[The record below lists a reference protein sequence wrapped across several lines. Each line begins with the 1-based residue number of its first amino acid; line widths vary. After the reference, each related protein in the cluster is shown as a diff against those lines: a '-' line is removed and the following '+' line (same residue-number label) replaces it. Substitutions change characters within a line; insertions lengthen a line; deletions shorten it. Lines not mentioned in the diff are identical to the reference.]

1 MNNEIP
7 MTKSQ
12 KDIMREFY
20 EKRPTR
26 VVFNKKE
33 RNALWRMATKRD
45 GKIDFE
51 NLKQKCPALEH
62 QVKRSYETGK
72 NIQSA
77 VFSECV
83 YAQTIA
89 NMFEL
94 NVFVNCYENTDYI
107 PKKVVN
113 FLDSYRLVP
122 RYVYANENKSR
133 MLIQAGGCDGV
144 DSALVTVVD
153 DLIFYT
159 IEFKEQGAK
168 TGEPDLPKYGEDGLL
183 ITNEKWLLK
192 NPQFKE
198 MLEEQKGLNF
208 FEVKGHNINNF
219 SSKSIALAV
228 SNVGVNKIITVICTE
243 DKNGLLVM
251 LPSNQAFMWAET
263 EGEIRPAGRN
273 HYNVWTPCA
282 LRNFLKELKAE
293 FDGDMVTIDKSLL
306 KERKERGG
314 DGKPSG
320 YKLTPLFFIYSKD
333 CINCGNLITFNISKV
348 RQLNPTIAGKMFFST
363 LDYYEVREY
372 YMKLLK

>member
-1 MNNEIP
+1 
-7 MTKSQ
+7 MTNSQ
-12 KDIMREFY
+12 KEIMKEFY
-20 EKRPTR
+20 EKEPTR

-33 RNALWRMATKRD
+33 RNKLWKMATERD

-51 NLKQKCPALEH
+51 YLKQKCPALEH
-62 QVKRSYETGK
+62 QIKRSYETGK

-83 YAQTIA
+83 YAQTLA

-94 NVFVNCYENTDYI
+94 SVFVNCYERTNYI
-107 PKKVVN
+107 PERVGN
-113 FLDSYRLVP
+113 FLESYRLVP
-122 RYVYANENKSR
+122 RYVYSKEDKSR
-133 MLIQAGGCDGV
+133 ILIQAGGCDGV
-144 DSALVTVVD
+144 DSVLVSVVE

-183 ITNEKWLLK
+183 VPNEKWLLK
-192 NPQFKE
+192 NPQFRE
-198 MLEEQKGLNF
+198 MIEEQKGLNF
-208 FEVKGHNINNF
+208 FKVKGHNIGNF

-243 DKNGLLVM
+243 DKKGFLVM

-282 LRNFLKELKAE
+282 LRGFLKELTAE
-293 FDGDMVTIDKSLL
+293 IDGDMVTIDKSLL

-314 DGKPSG
+314 NGKTSG
-320 YKLTPLFFIYSKD
+320 YKLTSLFFIYSKD
-333 CINCGNLITFNISKV
+333 CTYNNNLITFNINKV
-348 RQLNPTIAGKMFFST
+348 RQLNPTIAGKMFFKT
-363 LDYYEVREY
+363 LEYERVKSHY
-372 YMKLLK
+372 FN